1 MKDDDEDKSAPKTE
15 RNLEGKLD
23 HHLNRSLNHKPKN
36 NYSKQVGSVAVRK
49 LKAQRHVTKTV
60 WSGLGM
66 MGLVGWS
73 IAIPTVLGAAL
84 GIWLDG
90 AYPSDRSWTLALL
103 VVGLCLG
110 CFNAW
115 HWVQKEDK
123 DIHQPEDNDDVN

>member
-1 MKDDDEDKSAPKTE
+1 MKDDDEDKSAPKTD
-15 RNLEGKLD
+15 RN
-23 HHLNRSLNHKPKN
+23 LNRSLNHKSKN
-36 NYSKQVGSVAVRK
+36 NYSKQVGSVAARK

-73 IAIPTVLGAAL
+73 VAIPTVLGAAL
-84 GIWLDG
+84 GIWLDD
-90 AYPSDRSWTLALL
+90 AYPSERSWTLALL

>member
-1 MKDDDEDKSAPKTE
+1 MKDDDEDKNATKPD
-15 RNLEGKLD
+15 RNLERKA
-23 HHLNRSLNHKPKN
+23 KN
-36 NYSKQVGSVAVRK
+36 NYSKQVGSVAARK

-73 IAIPTVLGAAL
+73 ISIPTVLGATL

-90 AYPSDRSWTLALL
+90 TYPSDRSWTLALL
-103 VVGLCLG
+103 VAGLGLG

-123 DIHQPEDNDDVN
+123 DIHQPEDSDDVN

>member
-1 MKDDDEDKSAPKTE
+1 MKDDDEDKNATKPD
-15 RNLEGKLD
+15 RNLERKA
-23 HHLNRSLNHKPKN
+23 KN
-36 NYSKQVGSVAVRK
+36 NYSKQVGSVAARK

-73 IAIPTVLGAAL
+73 IAIPTVLGATL

-90 AYPSDRSWTLALL
+90 AYPGDRSWTPALL

-123 DIHQPEDNDDVN
+123 DIHQPDDNDDVN

>member
-15 RNLEGKLD
+15 RNLEGN
-23 HHLNRSLNHKPKN
+23 LNRSPDRTLNQKAKN
-36 NYSKQVGSVAVRK
+36 NYSKQVGSVAARK

-73 IAIPTVLGAAL
+73 IAIPTVLGATL

-90 AYPSDRSWTLALL
+90 AYPGDRSCTLALL

-110 CFNAW
+110 CLNAW